1 MLMRTL
7 WTVAPVLY
15 LVAACASPEPQRPPA
30 VPTSAQHGSDTT
42 SASTRLSTPDATL
55 AAQGILPAGYSLAD
69 TTEWSTMLEEG
80 QRAVLRHGAVTIDT
94 VDLAFGVA
102 AVGEDSLV
110 FLPVHTDTVP
120 LLTSDTPAYE
130 SFPTDHVLWSRT
142 SRRKLSDLL
151 PFFDAYF
158 SSPTITSDSKI
169 LYWGVARRDSTNA
182 LYAMRYDF
190 QSAHLDSVF
199 LNRQDALA
207 TDYRYH
213 LGTPQMRGTEV
224 SFGSVVLDTTTWR
237 IVRPAPSS
245 PQ

>member
-1 MLMRTL
+1 MRTL

-15 LVAACASPEPQRPPA
+15 LALACASPEPQHPPA
-30 VPTSAQHGSDTT
+30 VPISAQHGPDTT
-42 SASTRLSTPDATL
+42 SATTRLPTQDTAL
-55 AAQGILPAGYSLAD
+55 AAQGTLPPGYSLAD

-80 QRAVLRHGAVTIDT
+80 QRAVLRHGGVTIDT

-102 AVGEDSLV
+102 VVGEDSLV
-110 FLPVHTDTVP
+110 FLPVRTDTVP
-120 LLTSDTPAYE
+120 LPTESATPAYE
-130 SFPTDHVLWSRT
+130 SFPTEHVLWSRT

-151 PFFDAYF
+151 PFFDALF
-158 SSPTITSDSKI
+158 SSPTITGDSMI

-199 LNRQDALA
+199 LNRQDPLA

-213 LGTPQMRGTEV
+213 LGRPQRHGTEV
-224 SFGSVVLDTTTWR
+224 SFDRVVLDATTWR
-237 IVRPAPSS
+237 IMRQAPS
-245 PQ
+245 PP